1 MRIFVTGASGH
12 IGLPVVR
19 DLLGGGHKVVGLA
32 RSEASAEKVS
42 SAGAEVLRTTLDD
55 LDGLREAARSAD
67 GVIHLA
73 FKHDLAFAG
82 GDFAGAMA
90 ADLRAVETIGE
101 ALVGSGKPFVNTTGT
116 MLLAHSVRGRAGT
129 EDDEGQEGGNPRVAS
144 ERLSLAFAKRG
155 VRSSVVRLA
164 PTVHSSLDHHGFI
177 PMLVASARKNGC
189 SAYVGDGAARWP
201 AVHTLDAARLYRL
214 ALEAAPPGSRLH
226 AAAEEGVFFR
236 SIAEAIARG
245 LDVPAR
251 SVSAEKMGEL
261 LGGFVGVITQ
271 LDNLTSSART
281 RELLGWK
288 PTHADLLAD
297 IAEGHYFFS
306 DALPPAP

>member
-1 MRIFVTGASGH
+1 MRVFVTGASGH

-19 DLLGGGHKVVGLA
+19 DLLAAGHKVVGLA

-42 SAGAEVLRTTLDD
+42 SAGAEVRRSTLDD
-55 LDGLREAARSAD
+55 LDGLREAARNAD

-73 FKHDLAFAG
+73 FKHDLAFVS
-82 GDFAGAMA
+82 GDFMGAVA
-90 ADLRAVETIGE
+90 ADLRAVEAIGE
-101 ALVGSGKPFVNTTGT
+101 ALAGSGKPFVNTTGT

-129 EDDEGQEGGNPRVAS
+129 EDDEGQEGGNPRIAS
-144 ERLSLAFAKRG
+144 EKLSLALSERG
-155 VRSSVVRLA
+155 VRTSIMRLA

-177 PMLVASARKNGC
+177 PLLVAAARKNGF

-214 ALEAAPPGSRLH
+214 ALEAAPAGSRIH
-226 AAAEEGVFFR
+226 AAAEEGVPFR
-236 SIAEAIARG
+236 SIAEAIGRG
-245 LDVPAR
+245 LNVPAK
-251 SVSAEKMGEL
+251 STPAEKGGEL
-261 LGGFVGVITQ
+261 LGGFLGMVAQ

-281 RELLGWK
+281 RELLAWK

-297 IAEGHYFFS
+297 IAEGHYFAS
-306 DALPPAP
+306 T

>member
-1 MRIFVTGASGH
+1 MRVFVTGASGH

-19 DLLGGGHKVVGLA
+19 DLLAAGHKVVGLA

-42 SAGAEVLRTTLDD
+42 SVGAEVRRSTLDD
-55 LDGLREAARSAD
+55 LDGLREAARNAD

-73 FKHDLAFAG
+73 FKHDLALVS
-82 GDFAGAMA
+82 GDFAGAVA
-90 ADLRAVETIGE
+90 ADLRAVEAIGD
-101 ALVGSGKPFVNTTGT
+101 ALAGSGKPFVNTTGT

-144 ERLSLAFAKRG
+144 ETLSLALGKRG
-155 VRSSVVRLA
+155 VRTSIMRLA

-177 PMLVASARKNGC
+177 PMLIAAARKNGF
-189 SAYVGDGAARWP
+189 SAYIGEGSARWP

-214 ALEAAPPGSRLH
+214 ALESAPLGSRIH
-226 AAAEEGVFFR
+226 AAAEEGVPFR
-236 SIAEAIARG
+236 SIAEAIGRG
-245 LDVPAR
+245 LKVPVK
-251 SVSAEKMGEL
+251 SIPAEKMGDA
-261 LGGFVGVITQ
+261 LGGFLGMIAQ

-288 PTHADLLAD
+288 PTHADLIAD
-297 IAEGHYFFS
+297 IAEGHYFAS
-306 DALPPAP
+306 AGP